1 MVRQSVQG
9 EDEMAQG
16 TTRLTMAQALV
27 RWLTQQFT
35 EIEGARVP
43 LFAGVFGIFGHGNV
57 TCLSEALEEVQ
68 DRLPTWRGQN
78 EQSMTL
84 AAIGFAKAKR
94 RRQIMVATS
103 SIGPGA
109 LNMTTAAG
117 VAHANRLPVLLLA
130 GDTFANRL
138 PDPVLQQVEHFNDPT
153 VTANDAFKA
162 VTRYWDRITHPAQIL
177 SSLPQAVAAMLDP
190 ADCGPAFLGLPQ
202 DTQEVAFDY
211 PEVFFEPRL
220 WTIPRPRPDR
230 RQLAEAAAV
239 LKTAQKPLLIAGG
252 GVRYSLAEQAV
263 AAFAVKRGIPI
274 VETTAGKGGVT
285 HYHPAHAGPIG
296 IIGSTSANALAAE
309 ADVILAIGTRLQ
321 DFTTGSWTAFSP
333 RARFVSINAARFD
346 AVKHRA
352 LAVVGDA
359 LETVTELDAALG
371 DWRADS
377 AHMARARA
385 LFKEWDALLDSHQTP
400 GNTAPPTYAQV
411 VHAVNEAAGERDTL
425 ISAAG
430 GLPGEV
436 AKGWRVK
443 APNSFDLEFGFSCM
457 GYEIAAGWGHA
468 MANAGPGGL
477 GGTPIVMVGDGTY
490 MMMNSDIYSTVLT
503 GHKMIVVVCDNGGFA
518 VIDRLQQFKGVPGF
532 NNLLTDCRV
541 QNPAAPPH
549 VDFAKHAEAMG
560 AAARHCESLAD
571 FVTAL
576 EWAKGTDR
584 TTVLSIATDAHAW
597 VPGDADWDVG
607 VPEVSSRET
616 VREARRQQEAIR
628 AKQRIGV

>member
-1 MVRQSVQG
+1 
-9 EDEMAQG
+9 MAQA

-35 EIEGARVP
+35 EIEGVRVP

-57 TCLSEALEEVQ
+57 TCLSEALEAVQ

-78 EQSMTL
+78 EQSMAL

-94 RRQIMVATS
+94 RRQIMIATA

-109 LNMTTAAG
+109 LNMVTAAG
-117 VAHANRLPVLLLA
+117 TAHANRLPVLLIA
-130 GDTFANRL
+130 GDTFTNRL
-138 PDPVLQQVEHFNDPT
+138 PDPVLQQVEHFGDPT

-162 VTRYWDRITHPAQIL
+162 VVRYWDRITHPAQIL

-190 ADCGPAFLGLPQ
+190 ANCGPAFLALPQ
-202 DTQEVAFDY
+202 DTQELAFDY

-220 WTIPRPRPDR
+220 WTIPRLRPDR
-230 RQLAEAAAV
+230 KQLAEAVAV
-239 LKTAQKPLLIAGG
+239 LKTARKPLLIAGG
-252 GVRYSLAEQAV
+252 GVRYSLAERVV
-263 AAFAVKRGIPI
+263 AEFAVKRGIPI
-274 VETTAGKGGVT
+274 VETVAGKGGVT

-296 IIGSTSANALAAE
+296 IIGSTSANTLAAE
-309 ADVILAIGTRLQ
+309 ADVILAVGTRLQ

-333 RARFVSINAARFD
+333 GARFVSINAARFD

-371 DWRADS
+371 DWRADPG
-377 AHMARARA
+377 HMARAQA
-385 LFKEWDALLDSHQTP
+385 LFKEWDALLDGLQAP

-411 VHAVNEAAGERDTL
+411 VHAVNEAAGDQDTL

-477 GGTPIVMVGDGTY
+477 GGTPIVMIGDGTY

-518 VIDRLQQFKGVPGF
+518 VIDRLQRFKGVPGF

-541 QNPAAPPH
+541 QNPAAPLH
-549 VDFAKHAEAMG
+549 VDFARHAEAMG

-571 FVTAL
+571 LVAAL
-576 EWAKGTDR
+576 DWAKGTDR
-584 TTVLSIATDAHAW
+584 TTVLSIATDADAW

-616 VREARRQQEAIR
+616 VRQARRHQEEIR
-628 AKQRIGV
+628 TKQRVGV

>member
-1 MVRQSVQG
+1 
-9 EDEMAQG
+9 MAQA
-16 TTRLTMAQALV
+16 TTRLTTAQAVV

-35 EIEGARVP
+35 DIEATRVP

-57 TCLSEALEEVQ
+57 TCLSEALETVQ

-78 EQSMTL
+78 EQSMAL
-84 AAIGFAKAKR
+84 AAVGFAKAKR
-94 RRQIMVATS
+94 RRQIMVAAS

-109 LNMTTAAG
+109 LNMVTAAG
-117 VAHANRLPVLLLA
+117 TAHANRLPVLLLS
-130 GDTFANRL
+130 GDTFTNRL
-138 PDPVLQQVEHFNDPT
+138 PDPVLQQVEHFGNPT
-153 VTANDAFKA
+153 LTVNDAFKA
-162 VTRYWDRITHPAQIL
+162 VTRYWDRITHPAQII
-177 SSLPQAVAAMLDP
+177 SSLPQAVATMLDP
-190 ADCGPAFLGLPQ
+190 ADCGPAFLSLPQ

-211 PEVFFEPRL
+211 PEAFFEPRL

-230 RQLAEAAAV
+230 TKLAEAAEL
-239 LKTAQKPLLIAGG
+239 LKTAKKPILIAGG

-263 AAFAVKRGIPI
+263 AEFAVKRGIPI
-274 VETTAGKGGVT
+274 VETIAGKGSVT
-285 HYHPAHAGPIG
+285 HYHPAHSGPIG

-309 ADVILAIGTRLQ
+309 ADVILAMGTRLQ

-333 RARFVSINAARFD
+333 RAQFISINTARFD

-359 LETVTELDAALG
+359 LETVGEFDAALG
-371 DWRADS
+371 EWRAEPG
-377 AHMARARA
+377 HMARAQA
-385 LFKEWDALLDSHQTP
+385 LFKEWDALLEKLQ
-400 GNTAPPTYAQV
+400 APSNAPVPTYAQV
-411 VHAVNEAAGERDTL
+411 VHAVNQAAGETDTL
-425 ISAAG
+425 ITAAG

-468 MANAGPGGL
+468 MANSGPGGL
-477 GGTPIVMVGDGTY
+477 GGTPIVMVGDGSY

-518 VIDRLQQFKGVPGF
+518 VINRLQQFKGVPGF
-532 NNLLTDCRV
+532 NNLLADCRV
-541 QNPAAPPH
+541 KNPAAPLH

-560 AAARHCESLAD
+560 AAVRHCDSLAD
-571 FVTAL
+571 LAAAL

-584 TTVLSIATDAHAW
+584 TTVLSITTDAWSW

-607 VPEVSSRET
+607 VPEVSSRES
-616 VREARRQQEAIR
+616 VRNARKQQEEIR
-628 AKQRIGV
+628 TRQRIGV